1 LNKYQRKIKMTPEL
15 LLLMIQTAIGI
26 FTITI
31 VVLLIHPKSRRYLF
45 SMHPEETKD
54 SKGSQLLHIGE
65 MIAYPIVWLFRII
78 AAILK

>member
-1 LNKYQRKIKMTPEL
+1 MTPEL
-15 LLLMIQTAIGI
+15 LLLIIQTAIGI

-31 VVLLIHPKSRRYLF
+31 IVLLIHPKSRRYLF

-65 MIAYPIVWLFRII
+65 IITFPLIWLFKII
-78 AAILK
+78 FSIFK